1 MCVYLY
7 CITHL
12 PTRGYGQ
19 GVMKVSRILNDQS
32 VNEARASRG
41 TRAHARPRSR
51 DLPVERLAR
60 LAEIEDIERQQQGAA

>member
-1 MCVYLY
+1 
-7 CITHL
+7 
-12 PTRGYGQ
+12 
-19 GVMKVSRILNDQS
+19 MKVSRILNDQS